1 MGKEGLPLSTLQDF
15 RQELATKVKAAKST
29 GMSNESIEHYAEHVG
44 DWLAGHVAP
53 KSPEQALLKEM
64 WQVADQ
70 DEQHAI
76 ADVLVKF
83 SEAH

>member
-1 MGKEGLPLSTLQDF
+1 
-15 RQELATKVKAAKST
+15 
-29 GMSNESIEHYAEHVG
+29 MSNEAIEHYAENVG
-44 DWLAGHVAP
+44 DWLAQHASP
-53 KSPEQALLKEM
+53 KSPEQALLKEL

-83 SEAH
+83 SQAH

>member
-1 MGKEGLPLSTLQDF
+1 MSDTLQSF
-15 RQELATKVKAAKST
+15 RQELKQKVSLAKKT
-29 GMSNESIEHYAEHVG
+29 GMSNEAIEHHAEDVG
-44 DWLAGHVAP
+44 DYLSAHATP

-64 WQVADQ
+64 WEVADE

-83 SEAH
+83 AQAD